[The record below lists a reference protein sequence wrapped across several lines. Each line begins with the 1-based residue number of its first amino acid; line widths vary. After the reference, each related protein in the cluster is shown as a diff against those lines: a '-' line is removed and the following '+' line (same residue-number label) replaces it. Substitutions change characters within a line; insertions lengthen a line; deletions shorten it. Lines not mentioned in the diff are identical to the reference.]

1 MVSWKVVI
9 QLSPATPLTI
19 PTMHMFNQK
28 YIEKKRELQVTPLSQ
43 HMDFPFLVLL
53 HDVKKEKKGENA
65 E

>member
-1 MVSWKVVI
+1 MVSWEIVI
-9 QLSPATPLTI
+9 QLPPATPLTI

-28 YIEKKRELQVTPLSQ
+28 YIKKKRELQATPPSQ
-43 HMDFPFLVLL
+43 CMHFPFVVLL